1 MARERRRPGTDG
13 SQHRN
18 NEPKMAHPQK
28 REKKTKMDLTQICLT
43 LAAICCFVG
52 AASFAYHLYLQ
63 RWLAGRIITPHGSPR
78 ILNANSSSPAMAPE
92 KFWGSYRP
100 QVYFGMKTRS
110 PKSLVT
116 GLMWMQQREM
126 DVSLRH
132 TCEQG
137 DRLPSYGWLMH
148 DGVNF
153 GVQDIQDF
161 GFALRTEFV
170 KRIGGQHGGDWSW
183 RITGT
188 HQSPGTHASLISLLF
203 YVATDGQG
211 LLNAHVEDK
220 QRLASVTGSSEE
232 LGHFRITFY
241 KPKGEKSEA
250 AKYASYN
257 ILKTVSPGLH
267 RLTDVV
273 KSSLSH
279 RFVYS
284 PPNGAKRHYFAVDS
298 YRPPPKQQ
306 PGGGASPE
314 ESHLVVHQVTLQ
326 LPFEIEVAF
335 ESGSF
340 LDRPDSL
347 VGPVLSAE
355 LARHKAAFEAKFDQ
369 TFPLR
374 EKGASPP
381 QVQFAQAALS
391 NMVGGMGYFYGHS
404 FVQSRYNDQPVVYP
418 EGPLYTAVPSR
429 SFFPRGFLWDEGFH
443 QLLVSKWDP
452 AISREVISHWLD
464 LMNVEGWI
472 PREQILDSEARS
484 KVPAEF
490 VLQRNENA
498 NPPTLF
504 LTLQKLLAGL
514 EGTPLARNDE
524 LYLRKLLPRLKTWY
538 DWYNTT
544 QSGPIPYT
552 FRWRGRDEDTNLFLN
567 PKTLTSGLDDYPR
580 ASHPSGDERHV
591 DLRCWMVLASQV
603 MAEVS
608 RLLGEPAG
616 EYQRMQLEL
625 SDNARLEKHH
635 WSEQLQAFADYGNHT
650 QSVLLE
656 REKIFVPPGHNP
668 HHHPPPRLVRVVR
681 KPPKLQHVSAFGYV
695 SLFPFLLNVL
705 LPDSPRL
712 ETILKDMRNEKKL
725 WTPYGLRSLSK
736 SSPLYMKHN
745 TEHDGPY
752 WRGPIWVNINYLA
765 VRALHRYAS
774 IDGPFRD
781 QAANLYQELR
791 ANLIN
796 NIYRQYMETGY
807 IWEQYNDSTGRGQ
820 GSYPF
825 TGWSALV
832 VLMMAEEY

>member
-1 MARERRRPGTDG
+1 MARERRRQVINGSHHRSPEQKPG
-13 SQHRN
+13 R
-18 NEPKMAHPQK
+18 PQK
-28 REKKTKMDLTQICLT
+28 KDKKSSVDLTTICLS

-52 AASFAYHLYLQ
+52 ASSFAYHLYLQ
-63 RWLAGRIITPHGSPR
+63 WWLAGRITTLHSSQR
-78 ILNANSSSPAMAPE
+78 MLDANSSSPAVSPE

-126 DVSLRH
+126 EVRLRH

-148 DGVNF
+148 DGLNF
-153 GVQDIQDF
+153 GIQEVQDF
-161 GFALRTEFV
+161 GFALRTAFV
-170 KRIGGQHGGDWSW
+170 KRVGGQHGGDWSW

-188 HQSPGTHASLISLLF
+188 QQTPDTQASLISMIF

-211 LLNAHVEDK
+211 SLQPHVEDK
-220 QRLASVTGSSEE
+220 SHLAYVTGSTDQ
-232 LGHFRITFY
+232 LGHFRMTFH
-241 KPKGEKSEA
+241 KPKGEKAESF
-250 AKYASYN
+250 KYASYN
-257 ILKTVSPGLH
+257 YLHTVSPGLH

-273 KSSLSH
+273 KSSLSR

-284 PPNGAKRHYFAVDS
+284 PPTGVKRHYFAVDT
-298 YRPPPKQQ
+298 YRPPPQQ
-306 PGGGASPE
+306 PGVIPVE
-314 ESHLVVHQVTLQ
+314 ESYLVMHQVTVQ
-326 LPFEIEVAF
+326 LPFEIEVTF

-340 LDRPDSL
+340 VDRPNSL
-347 VGPVLSAE
+347 VGPNFSAV
-355 LARHKAAFEAKFDQ
+355 LARHKSAFEAKFEQ
-369 TFPLR
+369 TFSLSS
-374 EKGASPP
+374 KGFSPA
-381 QVQFAQAALS
+381 QVQFAQSALS
-391 NMVGGMGYFYGHS
+391 NMIGGMGYFYGHS
-404 FVQSRYNDQPVVYP
+404 FVQSRYNEQPVAYP

-452 AISREVISHWLD
+452 AISREVVAHWLD
-464 LMNVEGWI
+464 LMNIEGWI

-484 KVPAEF
+484 KVPVEF
-490 VLQRNENA
+490 ILQRNENA

-504 LTLQKLLAGL
+504 LTLQKLLAGM
-514 EGTPLARNDE
+514 EGKPLTSKDE

-544 QSGPIPYT
+544 QEGPLPYT
-552 FRWRGRDEDTNLFLN
+552 FRWRGRDEDTNIYLN

-580 ASHPSGDERHV
+580 ASHPSSDERHV
-591 DLRCWMVLASQV
+591 DLRCWMVLAS
-603 MAEVS
+603 EVVGQIAH
-608 RLLGEPAG
+608 LLGESAG
-616 EYQRMQLEL
+616 EYQRMQLVL
-625 SDNARLEKHH
+625 SDNALLEKHH

-650 QSVLLE
+650 QAVSLE
-656 REKIFVPPGHNP
+656 RERIFVPPGHNP
-668 HHHPPPRLVRVVR
+668 HHMPPPRLVRVVR
-681 KPPKLQHVSAFGYV
+681 KPPKLQHVGALGYI

-705 LPDSPRL
+705 QPDSPRL
-712 ETILKDMRNEKKL
+712 EAIFKDMRSEKKL
-725 WTPYGLRSLSK
+725 WTPYGLRSLAK

-752 WRGPIWVNINYLA
+752 WRGPIWININYLA
-765 VRALHRYAS
+765 VRALRHYAS
-774 IDGPFRD
+774 IDGPYRD

-791 ANLIN
+791 ANLIGN
-796 NIYRQYMETGY
+796 VYRQYMETGY
-807 IWEQYNDSTGRGQ
+807 IWEQYNDSTGKGQ
-820 GSYPF
+820 GCYPF